1 MPTWILFA
9 RDYSEQLNRIEG
21 KLNKMS
27 EMEARLDEVINSVRT
42 TVQSVVDL
50 VGQVLDK
57 LNQAGSEVDLSDETD
72 TLTSLQTD
80 LQGAVDRMQSAVG
93 STTPTQPST
102 GETTPPD
109 TGESS
114 SSPDE
119 TSGEPV

>member
-1 MPTWILFA
+1 MPWIIFMK
-9 RDYSEQLNRIEG
+9 DYTEQLNRIEG

-102 GETTPPD
+102 GESTQPADSAENALPPD
-109 TGESS
+109 TGE
-114 SSPDE
+114 
-119 TSGEPV
+119 PV